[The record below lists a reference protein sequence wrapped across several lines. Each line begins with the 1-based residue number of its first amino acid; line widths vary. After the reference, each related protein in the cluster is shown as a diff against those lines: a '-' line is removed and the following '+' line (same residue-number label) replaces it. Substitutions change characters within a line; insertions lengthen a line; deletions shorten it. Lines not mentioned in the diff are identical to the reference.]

1 MLLPDQPSSKELRNE
16 GKVVSTLDA
25 NEFTYIEVARA
36 GAVEWLA
43 APLVSIRP
51 GSTLRFED
59 GSLMDN
65 FYSKLLK
72 RTFTRIRFVGAVLVT
87 VEP

>member
-1 MLLPDQPSSKELRNE
+1 MHTPSPPPACFAAKLLSSCTWPWASLHQRWQHRRPD
-16 GKVVSTLDA
+16 
-25 NEFTYIEVARA
+25 
-36 GAVEWLA
+36 
-43 APLVSIRP
+43 IRHL